1 MKRNKDI
8 LNKNRIILLLIV
20 LFGLS
25 LRLIFFS
32 GVGISDDLAY
42 SRFAH
47 DIDKGLETQ
56 SGLTLSTRMGIIYAT
71 SFSYKLLGINDFSSV
86 LFVLLASL
94 GNIVLAY
101 FFGKLLFNQKIAL
114 ASAFLISFFPLEVVY
129 STKLLTDLPSA
140 FFMALGVYVFLYAEL
155 KAKKA
160 HRILY
165 LASGLSIGAG
175 YFIRESALLIALFF
189 IAYILYNRKIKVEYL
204 LVPLGVLIVLGIES
218 FIFFKLTGDPFF
230 RSSMSQKYLEEA
242 SNFYNNFNRLDFP
255 KGMFH
260 YPYMILTSGLV
271 SYYYILAFAAI
282 LYFVVM
288 KRKENYAMMLWFLP
302 LLAYL
307 SFGSGSLTRYVPF
320 KATERY
326 LSIITFPCITLIA
339 AFLHEKKIAIGR
351 LRPIIILF
359 LFAASIFSV
368 YARDDRH
375 LLDNLRQLYPY
386 LKNLDK
392 TIYIDK
398 RSMQALDYI
407 SSYGNELNTEEYP
420 SDLRSIKDSYIV
432 INREMI
438 RNLKEANKRLEFP
451 AEIDRPPN
459 SWTAIEV
466 IGKEE
471 KNRITVYYAR

>member
-288 KRKENYAMMLWFLP
+288 KRKENYAMMLWF
-302 LLAYL
+302 
-307 SFGSGSLTRYVPF
+307 
-320 KATERY
+320 
-326 LSIITFPCITLIA
+326 
-339 AFLHEKKIAIGR
+339 
-351 LRPIIILF
+351 
-359 LFAASIFSV
+359 
-368 YARDDRH
+368 
-375 LLDNLRQLYPY
+375 
-386 LKNLDK
+386 
-392 TIYIDK
+392 
-398 RSMQALDYI
+398 
-407 SSYGNELNTEEYP
+407 
-420 SDLRSIKDSYIV
+420 
-432 INREMI
+432 
-438 RNLKEANKRLEFP
+438 
-451 AEIDRPPN
+451 
-459 SWTAIEV
+459 
-466 IGKEE
+466 
-471 KNRITVYYAR
+471 